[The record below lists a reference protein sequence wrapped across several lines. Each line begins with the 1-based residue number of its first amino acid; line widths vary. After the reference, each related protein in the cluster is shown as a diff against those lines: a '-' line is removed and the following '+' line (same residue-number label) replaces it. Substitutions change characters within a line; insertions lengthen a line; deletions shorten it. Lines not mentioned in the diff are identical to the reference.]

1 MDKSVALRVAKRFI
15 TLPLDKRKLY
25 LEKMLEEG
33 VSPANLPIPETRSG
47 FAAIPLSYAQERQLF
62 LWQMDPHSTAY
73 HIPSAL
79 RLKGRL
85 EVAALERLVARG
97 LVMLSGVTPSD
108 ASHVLG
114 RLEAWDGSASEKA
127 LRILGRRRN
136 GAGER
141 AESLLD
147 QRRTFAHISRHPA
160 LFLKETQTP
169 LQRLARLAPPSAGG
183 G

>member
-47 FAAIPLSYAQERQLF
+47 FTAIPLSYAQERQLV

-85 EVAALERLVARG
+85 DVAALERSFNAVAARHESLRTVFAG
-97 LVMLSGVTPSD
+97 GETPCQ
-108 ASHVLG
+108 
-114 RLEAWDGSASEKA
+114 
-127 LRILGRRRN
+127 RILDPARCHRRQPLAVDHLRAVSRRGRRIGQAR
-136 GAGER
+136 AGDHDFGLFR
-141 AESLLD
+141 AVVFRCRLLGGK
-147 QRRTFAHISRHPA
+147 RGSRC
-160 LFLKETQTP
+160 
-169 LQRLARLAPPSAGG
+169 
-183 G
+183 